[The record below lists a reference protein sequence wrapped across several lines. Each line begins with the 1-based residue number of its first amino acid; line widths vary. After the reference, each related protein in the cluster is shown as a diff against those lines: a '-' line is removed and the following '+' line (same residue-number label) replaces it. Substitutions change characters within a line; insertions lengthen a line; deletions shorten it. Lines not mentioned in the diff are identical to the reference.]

1 MYPSVGVLQVYL
13 LRLGVEVAV
22 VNVIITIMGTRTI
35 IQEVLRPKH
44 KDIII
49 RPSQLQAMCYLNML
63 VMRSLSLPSWF

>member
-49 RPSQLQAMCYLNML
+49 RPSQLQAMFYLNML